1 MIFSVYLLKYWELL
15 FRNYR
20 GILNS
25 KLVVDKVPKKKTFS
39 RILVAIHES
48 SKSEEKAIDYATRI
62 AKDYD
67 AVLVVLYVVRAHAK
81 LGTVTQSHVIDL
93 KKQAQAHITKIL
105 EKIQKHGEND
115 TTVKIRT
122 EIIASIKIA
131 GAIVDYAR
139 DKRIDLILVGPRGRS
154 KLKTFVLG
162 SVTSDVVRLANCPV
176 LTVR

>member
-1 MIFSVYLLKYWELL
+1 M
-15 FRNYR
+15 
-20 GILNS
+20 
-25 KLVVDKVPKKKTFS
+25 VVDKVPRKKTFS

-48 SKSEEKAIDYATRI
+48 SKSEEKAIEYATRI
-62 AKDYD
+62 AMDYD
-67 AVLVVLYVVRAHAK
+67 AVLVVLYVVRAHAE
-81 LGTVTQSHVIDL
+81 LGTVTPNHVIDL

-115 TTVKIRT
+115 ITVKIKT

-154 KLKTFVLG
+154 KLKSFVLG

>member
-1 MIFSVYLLKYWELL
+1 M
-15 FRNYR
+15 
-20 GILNS
+20 
-25 KLVVDKVPKKKTFS
+25 VVDKVQRKKTFS

-48 SKSEEKAIDYATRI
+48 SKSEEKAIEYATRI
-62 AKDYD
+62 AIDYD

-81 LGTVTQSHVIDL
+81 LGTVTPSHVIDL

-105 EKIQKHGEND
+105 EKIQKHDEKD
-115 TTVKIRT
+115 ITVKIKT

-154 KLKTFVLG
+154 KLKSFVLG